1 MKGIYEMNI
10 KKSDERR
17 YAQDKGSAKFYTFA
31 LPGECEPRKCTFQE
45 MMRIIKERCPNG
57 KMKRSL
63 LA

>member
-1 MKGIYEMNI
+1 MKGIHEMNI

-17 YAQDKGSAKFYTFA
+17 YAQDEGSVKSYMFT
-31 LPGECEPRKCTFQE
+31 LPGEPKSCKCTFQE

-57 KMKRSL
+57 KMKEIL

>member
-1 MKGIYEMNI
+1 MNI

-17 YAQDKGSAKFYTFA
+17 YAQDEGSVKSYTFS
-31 LPGECEPRKCTFQE
+31 LPGESEPCRCTFQE

-57 KMKRSL
+57 KMKEIL